1 MRELRISDAIIR
13 PELGVVLVDGKEQA
27 LKPKAME
34 VLELLATSP
43 GELISKR
50 DLVDTVWGAAVV
62 TDEVLTQAIY
72 EIRQALKGSAAGGL
86 IRTVPRRGY
95 MLETPVQI
103 QGNEDKK
110 PTRVW
115 GLALATLIVV
125 ITVIAW
131 FSRPDGSGTSA
142 QPAETNAATGVARQ
156 LETSV
161 DKRSLAIL
169 PFENR
174 SKLVDDEFFVVGIH
188 DDLLTSIAKIGSLK
202 VISRTSVMDYKNT
215 TKKIPLIAKE
225 LGVANILEGSVQR
238 SGNQVRINV
247 QLIDAASDEHL
258 WAEIFDR
265 ELTAENLFSIQSEIS
280 RNIAEALHA
289 VLTVDE
295 KNRINTIPTSNLQA
309 YESYLRGRQLMVSRN
324 STQLEQAINAFTE
337 AVEQDAQFALAWVHL
352 ADATDLLAGY
362 GTLARSAAIPVMEDA
377 VERALAI
384 NPQLG
389 EAYASQANIFEHYQR
404 YDDAEASYR
413 LAIELSPNYATAY
426 QWLSDLV
433 FRRSRLRTTE
443 SLLLAKKAYEL
454 DPGSLIIGFNLATR
468 YRNQGLYS
476 IAEHQ
481 LNKLIEMEPR
491 FAKAYSG
498 LGRIYALDL
507 GRYDKSLMAMLRAS
521 ALDPDNPNILMN
533 LVEVNQQIGDVDAI
547 KDIRKRVVQLT
558 GEDFWLASFVD
569 VWIDITENHLPD
581 AQATLTEI
589 LPQTG
594 SNTFV
599 KESAGLFELI
609 VGSAAHSRELFL
621 MADSAW
627 QTPDQWQ
634 HLIQKD
640 PRRAC
645 IFSWIL
651 INTGDIE
658 SGNDLLQQ
666 TTALLDESLPMAIE
680 HSDAWS
686 PEICYLTSG
695 DVEKA
700 LDSIETQLEH
710 GHLYWR
716 DFYYRMPMYDLIR
729 NEPRFLTAIEERDRL
744 IAIQREAVTQMVVVQ
759 SPQ

>member
-1 MRELRISDAIIR
+1 
-13 PELGVVLVDGKEQA
+13 
-27 LKPKAME
+27 
-34 VLELLATSP
+34 
-43 GELISKR
+43 
-50 DLVDTVWGAAVV
+50 
-62 TDEVLTQAIY
+62 
-72 EIRQALKGSAAGGL
+72 
-86 IRTVPRRGY
+86 
-95 MLETPVQI
+95 
-103 QGNEDKK
+103 
-110 PTRVW
+110 
-115 GLALATLIVV
+115 
-125 ITVIAW
+125 
-131 FSRPDGSGTSA
+131 
-142 QPAETNAATGVARQ
+142 
-156 LETSV
+156 
-161 DKRSLAIL
+161 
-169 PFENR
+169 
-174 SKLVDDEFFVVGIH
+174 
-188 DDLLTSIAKIGSLK
+188 
-202 VISRTSVMDYKNT
+202 
-215 TKKIPLIAKE
+215 
-225 LGVANILEGSVQR
+225 
-238 SGNQVRINV
+238 
-247 QLIDAASDEHL
+247 
-258 WAEIFDR
+258 
-265 ELTAENLFSIQSEIS
+265 
-280 RNIAEALHA
+280 
-289 VLTVDE
+289 
-295 KNRINTIPTSNLQA
+295 
-309 YESYLRGRQLMVSRN
+309 
-324 STQLEQAINAFTE
+324 
-337 AVEQDAQFALAWVHL
+337 
-352 ADATDLLAGY
+352 
-362 GTLARSAAIPVMEDA
+362 
-377 VERALAI
+377 
-384 NPQLG
+384 
-389 EAYASQANIFEHYQR
+389 
-404 YDDAEASYR
+404 
-413 LAIELSPNYATAY
+413 
-426 QWLSDLV
+426 
-433 FRRSRLRTTE
+433 
-443 SLLLAKKAYEL
+443 
-454 DPGSLIIGFNLATR
+454 
-468 YRNQGLYS
+468 
-476 IAEHQ
+476 
-481 LNKLIEMEPR
+481 
-491 FAKAYSG
+491 
-498 LGRIYALDL
+498 
-507 GRYDKSLMAMLRAS
+507 MLRAS